1 MKKTAL
7 WALSVTFGLSLI
19 LTLLLNAADSVV
31 FNLNQYQKEYE
42 KYNRPAVIGISM
54 DDLMDVTGRLLDY
67 MKGRQPDIVI
77 EKEIGGVVR
86 EVFGERERLHMVDV
100 RSLVLSAMNLRA
112 ACAAVAALSLAGLV
126 AWKRK
131 KAADWLSRGILW
143 ALVGWGALFTALAV
157 YLLIDFSGAF
167 WNFHLLFFN
176 NDLWLL
182 DPATDVMIN
191 MFPEE
196 FFYDMAIG
204 IVWRALLFIA
214 LPAAAAIVWLRRE
227 KLDARRR

>member
-7 WALSVTFGLSLI
+7 WALSLAFGLSLI
-19 LTLLLNAADSVV
+19 LTLLLNAADSVA
-31 FNLNQYQKEYE
+31 FNLSLYRKAYE
-42 KYNRPAVIGISM
+42 KYDRPASIGISM
-54 DDLMDVTGRLLDY
+54 EDLLDVTDRLLDY

-77 EKEIGGVVR
+77 EKEIGGVAR

-100 RSLVLSAMNLRA
+100 RRLVLSAMNLRA
-112 ACAAVAALSLAGLV
+112 VCAAAAALSLAGLV

-131 KAADWLSRGILW
+131 KAADWLSRGTLW
-143 ALVGWGALFTALAV
+143 ALAGWGALFAALAV
-157 YLLIDFSGAF
+157 YLLADFSGAF
-167 WNFHLLFFN
+167 WNFHLLFFD

-196 FFYDMAIG
+196 FFNDMAIG

-214 LPAAAAIVWLRRE
+214 LPAAAALIWLRRE
-227 KLDARRR
+227 RPDARRR

>member
-1 MKKTAL
+1 
-7 WALSVTFGLSLI
+7 
-19 LTLLLNAADSVV
+19 
-31 FNLNQYQKEYE
+31 
-42 KYNRPAVIGISM
+42 
-54 DDLMDVTGRLLDY
+54 
-67 MKGRQPDIVI
+67 
-77 EKEIGGVVR
+77 
-86 EVFGERERLHMVDV
+86 
-100 RSLVLSAMNLRA
+100 
-112 ACAAVAALSLAGLV
+112 
-126 AWKRK
+126 
-131 KAADWLSRGILW
+131 
-143 ALVGWGALFTALAV
+143 
-157 YLLIDFSGAF
+157 
-167 WNFHLLFFN
+167 LFFN